1 MDDVITEVVAVGV
14 APEPDPAATTA
25 ASKAAPTAIP
35 KAKSS
40 FLDAV
45 PIDLIEKRRSTR
57 ARGGGDILN
66 EDTDSATVMEVTV
79 KSMLESFIPR

>member
-1 MDDVITEVVAVGV
+1 M
-14 APEPDPAATTA
+14 APEPDPTTT
-25 ASKAAPTAIP
+25 ASKAPPTAIP

-79 KSMLESFIPR
+79 KSMLESFIPRQSPLL